1 MTFTKRKETKMTTML
16 GRPFTKSNL
25 IISGGYIYYAH
36 EGEETPNAELKFV
49 ARFKGYTGKCF
60 AAHLRKHWTAEAYF
74 EEFVTGK
81 TPLEI
86 AQMTGYISP
95 NMKKA
100 LRSMGYM
107 PNAEGLKEYKAFRA
121 AGRKNK

>member
-25 IISGGYIYYAH
+25 IQSGGYIYYAR
-36 EGEETPNAELKFV
+36 EGWETPNEELKFV

-60 AAHLRKHWTAEAYF
+60 AAHLRKHWTVEAYF

-107 PNAEGLKEYKAFRA
+107 PNAEGLKQYKAFRG